1 MKNRRSF
8 LRILSAS
15 PLAIKASADKAISDL
30 AGISNANSMAPMTP
44 MASYGATAAGENS
57 SWKRKVLSF
66 VAKNTLPEWFDD
78 ELRRRYQTVTYLD
91 PDIAAKRTWSMCVK
105 IATQRERNIERGRR
119 EAVEGP
125 MRQLRH
131 SEFSEQFGVYL

>member
-8 LRILSAS
+8 LRLLSAS
-15 PLAIKASADKAISDL
+15 PLAIKASADKTISDL
-30 AGISNANSMAPMTP
+30 AGISNANSMAPL
-44 MASYGATAAGENS
+44 ASYGAPASDS
-57 SWKRKVLSF
+57 SGWKRKVLSF